1 MLCVNSTKSEEL
13 VMEQLCTQWEEEQWT
28 AGNLLQTR
36 RTKVTSMTSAQDSIV
51 TLADLRLKVGNRG
64 HFPSCKVWWDKR
76 PDMKTPLGTLRP
88 LFYRPST
95 RTRNPP
101 EAPVQHNKTGPE
113 FFSFQLFSRTR
124 IPAPFE
130 PFLQILLIYKLKLLA
145 LTQFCLSV
153 SVLWFLVV
161 PRCCRV
167 HEPAVPA
174 ARLSQILLWRLVSSS
189 TRSLHHWKLAFL
201 TGSTLALLRGNFK
214 NSH

>member
-1 MLCVNSTKSEEL
+1 
-13 VMEQLCTQWEEEQWT
+13 
-28 AGNLLQTR
+28 
-36 RTKVTSMTSAQDSIV
+36 MTSAQDSIA

-124 IPAPFE
+124 ILAPFE

-201 TGSTLALLRGNFK
+201 TGLHYSGETLKIVTKVKAFLEVFQASPPRRRPGARWKWFRRRGSNIR
-214 NSH
+214 